1 MSELNIP
8 TASIKGGWILYL
20 SDYDDYY
27 VPKGYDLKPGVFDHP
42 VMVLDVV
49 KGTQD
54 TVVCLVSS
62 LRRWAC
68 TSISNER

>member
-1 MSELNIP
+1 MSELDIP
-8 TASIKGGWILYL
+8 TASIKGGWSLYL
-20 SDYDDYY
+20 SDYDDYC
-27 VPKGYDLKPGVFDHP
+27 VPKGYDLEPGVFDHP
-42 VMVLDVV
+42 VMVLHVV

-54 TVVCLVSS
+54 VVVCLVSS